1 MKELLKWNQRST
13 QTIAIGPFMVLVLF
27 LFINF
32 AEIFIYAL
40 AFIALEPLKGNEVLY
55 NGMSTGLGMI
65 SKVLAIILVIRLV
78 LLPKSHY
85 VFGEQRMPVFLYEI
99 DKPFKQLG
107 LKVILFILAIFV
119 SYRLGYD
126 SLLSELTVKQFGID
140 PALTEGFSKALSVP
154 ALGIISI
161 VIAAPVLEEFIYRGI
176 LFSGLLKK
184 GWSFLPSALL
194 TSLLFAFIHLNWA
207 QGINAFFIG
216 MIAASLY
223 YWTGDLRFPILFHL
237 INNLCVVF
245 WSALTDDFFQSLGLI
260 PAVGL
265 TIVGF
270 SLLLFVLHRFKN
282 ACKKAALTNV

>member
-1 MKELLKWNQRST
+1 MKELFKWNQRST
-13 QTIAIGPFMVLVLF
+13 QSIAIGPFMVLVLF
-27 LFINF
+27 LFVNF

-40 AFIALEPLKGNEVLY
+40 AYLALEPLKGNEVLY
-55 NGMSTGLGMI
+55 NGMSTGLGMV
-65 SKVLAIILVIRLV
+65 SKILAIILVIRLV
-78 LLPKSHY
+78 LLPKTHY
-85 VFGEQRMPVFLYEI
+85 VFGEDRTPVFLYEI

-107 LKVILFILAIFV
+107 FKLVFFLFAIFI
-119 SYRLGYD
+119 SYRIGYD

-140 PALTEGFSKALSVP
+140 PALTEGFNKALSVP

-216 MIAASLY
+216 MVAACLY
-223 YWTGDLRFPILFHL
+223 YYTGDLRVPILFHM
-237 INNLCVVF
+237 INNFCVIIWSVF
-245 WSALTDDFFQSLGLI
+245 TDDFFQSLGLI
-260 PAVGL
+260 TAIGL
-265 TIVGF
+265 TLIGF
-270 SLLLFVLHRFKN
+270 SLLLFVLRMFKN